1 MTIKVPYSPFRA
13 VALGFLFLILAGTIV
28 LALPLSSRADVPILD
43 HLFTAASVVS
53 TTGLVTVS
61 VSGTYTFVGQVVLL
75 ILMQLGGWG
84 FMTVTS
90 FVLIARQ
97 KPLPATKVQTLR
109 ASYSLPDDF
118 NLRKFLAGSVVFT
131 LAFEALGAA
140 VLGTFFALEGRPN
153 ALWSGV
159 FHSVS
164 AFATAGF
171 SLYDDSLMS
180 FAHHPGVNLTVGG
193 LAMTGAVG
201 FIVLEDF
208 WRAFRHRRP
217 VTFTTKII
225 LVTTGLIV
233 LAGTALVWTFEP
245 SLTGLPWFDAGMAA
259 AFQVVSAS
267 STAGFNTIDLGGL
280 SKGVLFFLIL
290 VMVVG
295 ASPSGTGG
303 GLKTTTLS
311 ALVAVVMSLARG
323 RRNVTLFGNEIPLP
337 RVLSAAGTTL
347 AYLLALAA
355 GTLVLC
361 LVEPQEFLKLFFE
374 ATSALGGVGM
384 STGITAQ
391 TGDAGR
397 FVLIVLMYVGRVG
410 PLTFGLSL
418 LGTTTKRSH
427 ESQDL
432 VV

>member
-13 VALGFLFLILAGTIV
+13 VALGFLFLILVGTIV
-28 LALPLSSRADVPILD
+28 LALPFSSRNEVPILD
-43 HLFTAASVVS
+43 HLFTAASAVS

-61 VSGTYTFVGQVVLL
+61 VSSTYTAVGQAVLL
-75 ILMQLGGWG
+75 VLMQLGGWG

-118 NLRKFLAGSVVFT
+118 NLRKFLVGSVVFT
-131 LAFEALGAA
+131 LAFEALGAV
-140 VLGTFFALEGRPN
+140 VLGTLFALEGRPD
-153 ALWSGV
+153 ALWSGL

-164 AFATAGF
+164 AFATAGL

-180 FAHHPGVNLTVGG
+180 FAHHPGVLVTIGT
-193 LAMTGAVG
+193 LSLTGAVG

-208 WRAFRHRRP
+208 WRTWRRGQR
-217 VTFTTKII
+217 VTFTTRVI
-225 LVTTGLIV
+225 LVATGLIV
-233 LAGTALVWTFEP
+233 VGGTALVWAFEP
-245 SLTGLPWFDAGMAA
+245 SLKGLPWFDAGLAA

-267 STAGFNTIDLGGL
+267 STAGFNTVDLGVF
-280 SKGVLFFLIL
+280 SQGVLFFLVL

-303 GLKTTTLS
+303 GLKTTTIS

-323 RRNVTLFGNEIPLP
+323 RKQVTLLGNEIPLP

-347 AYLLALAA
+347 AYLVALAT

-361 LVEPQEFLKLFFE
+361 LVESQEFLRLLFE
-374 ATSALGGVGM
+374 AASALGGVGM
-384 STGITAQ
+384 STGL
-391 TGDAGR
+391 TGQATDAGR
-397 FVLIVLMYVGRVG
+397 FVLIVLMYLGRVG

-418 LGTTTKRSH
+418 LGTTSKRSPAA
-427 ESQDL
+427 QDL

>member
-1 MTIKVPYSPFRA
+1 MTIKVPYSPFQA

-28 LALPLSSRADVPILD
+28 LALPFSSRAGVPILD
-43 HLFTAASVVS
+43 HLFTAASAVS

-61 VSGTYTFVGQVVLL
+61 VAGTYTVVGQVVLV

-140 VLGTFFALEGRPN
+140 VLGTLFALDGRPD

-171 SLYDDSLMS
+171 SLYDDNLMG
-180 FAHHPGVNLTVGG
+180 FVHHPGVNLTVGV
-193 LAMTGAVG
+193 LALTGAVG
-201 FIVLEDF
+201 FIVLDDF
-208 WRAFRHRRP
+208 WRASRHGRP
-217 VTFTTKII
+217 VTFTTRVI

-233 LAGTALVWTFEP
+233 VVGTALVWWAEP
-245 SLTGLPWFDAGMAA
+245 SLAGLPWYEAGMAA

-267 STAGFNTIDLGGL
+267 STAGFNTVDLGVF

-311 ALVAVVMSLARG
+311 ALAAVVMSLARG
-323 RRNVTLFGNEIPLP
+323 RKNVTLFGNDVPLP

-347 AYLLALAA
+347 AYLVALAV
-355 GTLVLC
+355 GTLVFC
-361 LVEPQEFLKLFFE
+361 LVEDKPFLSLFFE

-391 TGDAGR
+391 TSDGGR
-397 FVLIVLMYVGRVG
+397 FVLIVLMYLGRVG
-410 PLTFGLSL
+410 PLTFGLGL
-418 LGTTTKRSH
+418 LGTAPKRPS
-427 ESQDL
+427 ETQDL